1 MLLQL
6 LISGLALGAAYALVA
21 LGFVLVLNASRAVNF
36 AHGDLVAAGGFATV
50 ALAGLLPL
58 PAALLLPGVLA
69 IMAALGLAVAALAYS
84 PLSRRPPAA
93 LFVSTI
99 AVGLIIRNGLD
110 ALFGAAPRT
119 GPPLLGGGL
128 VQIGPALVSR
138 QSLAVILVAAL
149 MVALLWLLLAK
160 TRLGRRLRASAEDPE
175 MARALG
181 VPVAKM
187 VALAFALAAALA
199 GAAGLLLANQ
209 FFVTPEDGG
218 ALMLKAYVAAAL
230 GGWGR
235 LAGAVAGALAIALF
249 EVGVA
254 ALLSYPVAEALLYAA
269 VLAILAVRP
278 QGLFP
283 EHAGQRA

>member
-1 MLLQL
+1 MLAQL
-6 LISGLALGAAYALVA
+6 LIGGLALGATYALVA

-50 ALAGLLPL
+50 ALASLLPL
-58 PAALLLPGVLA
+58 PAILLLPAVLA
-69 IMAALGLAVAALAYS
+69 AMAALGLALAAFAYF

-99 AVGLIIRNGLD
+99 AAGLILRNGLD
-110 ALFGAAPRT
+110 ALFGAAPRA
-119 GPPLLGGGL
+119 GPPLFGTGL
-128 VQIGPALVSR
+128 VEIGPAVASR
-138 QSLAVILVAAL
+138 QSLAIIGAAAL
-149 MVALLWLLLAK
+149 LVALLWLLLAK
-160 TRLGRRLRASAEDPE
+160 TRTGRRLRASAEDPE

-181 VPVAKM
+181 VPVARM
-187 VALAFALAAALA
+187 VAVAFALAAALA

-218 ALMLKAYVAAAL
+218 ALMLKAYVATAL

-235 LAGAVAGALAIALF
+235 LAGALAGAFAIALF

-254 ALLSYPVAEALLYAA
+254 AVLSHPVAEAMLYAVA
-269 VLAILAVRP
+269 LAILAVRP
-278 QGLFP
+278 RGLFP
-283 EHAGQRA
+283 EHAGRRA

>member
-1 MLLQL
+1 MPLQL
-6 LISGLALGAAYALVA
+6 LISGFALGAAYALVA

-50 ALAGLLPL
+50 AFASLLPL
-58 PAALLLPGVLA
+58 PAALLLPAVLA
-69 IMAALGLAVAALAYS
+69 IMAALGLAVAALAYF

-99 AVGLIIRNGLD
+99 AIGLVIRNGLD
-110 ALFGAAPRT
+110 ALFGGAPRA

-128 VQIGPALVSR
+128 IEIGSAVVSR
-138 QSLAVILVAAL
+138 QSLAIIGAAAL
-149 MVALLWLLLAK
+149 MVALLWALLAR
-160 TRLGRRLRASAEDPE
+160 TRTGKRLRASAEDPE

-181 VPVAKM
+181 VPVARM

-235 LAGAVAGALAIALF
+235 LAGAVAGALGIALF

-254 ALLSYPVAEALLYAA
+254 SLLSYPVAEALLYATA
-269 VLAILAVRP
+269 LAILALRP

>member
-36 AHGDLVAAGGFATV
+36 AHGDLVAAGGFAAV
-50 ALAGLLPL
+50 ALASLLPL
-58 PAALLLPGVLA
+58 PAILLLPMVLA
-69 IMAALGLAVAALAYS
+69 ILAALGLILAALAYF

-99 AVGLIIRNGLD
+99 AAGLILRNGLD

-119 GPPLLGGGL
+119 GPPLLGAGL
-128 VQIGPALVSR
+128 VEIGPALVSR
-138 QSLAVILVAAL
+138 QSLAVILAAAL
-149 MVALLWLLLAK
+149 LAGLLWGLLAK

-181 VPVAKM
+181 VPVTRM

-218 ALMLKAYVAAAL
+218 ALMLKAYIATAL

-254 ALLSYPVAEALLYAA
+254 ALLSYPVAEALLYATA
-269 VLAILAVRP
+269 LAILALRP
-278 QGLFP
+278 HGLFP
-283 EHAGQRA
+283 DHAGARA

>member
-1 MLLQL
+1 MPLQL

-36 AHGDLVAAGGFATV
+36 AHGDLVAAGGFVTV
-50 ALAGLLPL
+50 ALASLLPL
-58 PAALLLPGVLA
+58 PAILLLPAVLA
-69 IMAALGLAVAALAYS
+69 IMAAIGLGIAALAYF

-99 AVGLIIRNGLD
+99 AVGLIIRNTLD
-110 ALFGAAPRT
+110 ALFGAAPRA
-119 GPPLLGGGL
+119 GPPLLGAGAMEF
-128 VQIGPALVSR
+128 GPTAISR
-138 QSLAVILVAAL
+138 QSLAIIAAAAL
-149 MVALLWLLLAK
+149 LVALLWALLAK
-160 TRLGRRLRASAEDPE
+160 TRTGKRLRASAEDPE

-181 VPVAKM
+181 VPVARM

-235 LAGAVAGALAIALF
+235 LAGAVAGALGIALF

-254 ALLSYPVAEALLYAA
+254 ALLSYPVAEALLYATA
-269 VLAILAVRP
+269 LAILALRP
-278 QGLFP
+278 HGLFP

>member
-1 MLLQL
+1 MLPQL

-50 ALAGLLPL
+50 ALATLLPV
-58 PAALLLPGVLA
+58 PAILLLPAVLIVMAAVGLA
-69 IMAALGLAVAALAYS
+69 IAALAYF

-110 ALFGAAPRT
+110 ALFGAAPRA
-119 GPPLLGGGL
+119 GPPLLGAGL
-128 VQIGPALVSR
+128 VEIGPAVASR
-138 QSLAVILVAAL
+138 QSIAIIVAAAL
-149 MVALLWLLLAK
+149 LIALLWVLLAR
-160 TRLGRRLRASAEDPE
+160 TRMGKRLRASAEDPE

-181 VPVAKM
+181 VPVARM
-187 VALAFALAAALA
+187 VAFAFALAAALA

-235 LAGAVAGALAIALF
+235 LAGAVAGALAIAFF

-254 ALLSYPVAEALLYAA
+254 SLLSYPVAEALLYASA
-269 VLAILAVRP
+269 LAILALRP

>member
-1 MLLQL
+1 MLAQL

-50 ALAGLLPL
+50 ALAALLPL
-58 PAALLLPGVLA
+58 PAALLLPAVLA
-69 IMAALGLAVAALAYS
+69 IMAALGVAVAALAYF

-110 ALFGAAPRT
+110 ALFGAAPRA
-119 GPPLLGGGL
+119 GPPLLGTGTMEIGGA
-128 VQIGPALVSR
+128 VVSR
-138 QSLAVILVAAL
+138 QPLAIVGAAAIL
-149 MVALLWLLLAK
+149 VALLWLLL
-160 TRLGRRLRASAEDPE
+160 TRTRAGRRLRASAEDPE

-181 VPVAKM
+181 VPVARM

-218 ALMLKAYVAAAL
+218 ALMLKAYVATAL

-254 ALLSYPVAEALLYAA
+254 SFLSYSVAEALLYATA
-269 VLAILAVRP
+269 LAILALRP

>member
-1 MLLQL
+1 
-6 LISGLALGAAYALVA
+6 
-21 LGFVLVLNASRAVNF
+21 ASRAVNF

-50 ALAGLLPL
+50 ALASLLPL
-58 PAALLLPGVLA
+58 PAALLLPAVLA
-69 IMAALGLAVAALAYS
+69 IMAALGLAVAALAYF
-84 PLSRRPPAA
+84 PLNRRPPAA

-110 ALFGAAPRT
+110 ALFGAAPRA
-119 GPPLLGGGL
+119 GPPLLGQGIIE
-128 VQIGPALVSR
+128 IGTAAVSR
-138 QSLAVILVAAL
+138 QSLAIIGAAAL

-160 TRLGRRLRASAEDPE
+160 TRTGKRLRASADDPE

-181 VPVAKM
+181 VPVARM

-199 GAAGLLLANQ
+199 GAAGLLLVNQ

-254 ALLSYPVAEALLYAA
+254 ALLSYPVAEALLYATA
-269 VLAILAVRP
+269 LAILALRP

>member
-1 MLLQL
+1 MPLQL

-36 AHGDLVAAGGFATV
+36 AHGDLVVAGGLVTV
-50 ALAGLLPL
+50 ALAALLPL

-69 IMAALGLAVAALAYS
+69 IMAALGLALAAIAFF

-99 AVGLIIRNGLD
+99 AAGLIIRNGLD

-119 GPPLLGGGL
+119 GPPLLGAGL
-128 VQIGPALVSR
+128 VEIGPAVASR
-138 QSLAVILVAAL
+138 QSLAIIAAAAILIG
-149 MVALLWLLLAK
+149 LLWLLLAR
-160 TRLGRRLRASAEDPE
+160 TRAGRRLRASAEDPE

-181 VPVAKM
+181 VPVRRM

-235 LAGAVAGALAIALF
+235 LAGAVAGALAMALF

-254 ALLSYPVAEALLYAA
+254 SLISYPAAEALLYATA
-269 VLAILAVRP
+269 LAILALRP
-278 QGLFP
+278 HGLFP
-283 EHAGQRA
+283 QHVGQRA

>member
-1 MLLQL
+1 MPLQL

-36 AHGDLVAAGGFATV
+36 GHGDLVAAGGFATV
-50 ALAGLLPL
+50 ALATLLPVPAIFLL
-58 PAALLLPGVLA
+58 PAVLA
-69 IMAALGLAVAALAYS
+69 IMAALGLAVAVFAYFPLAG
-84 PLSRRPPAA
+84 RPPAA

-119 GPPLLGGGL
+119 APPLLGTGL
-128 VQIGPALVSR
+128 VEIGPAVASR
-138 QSLAVILVAAL
+138 QSLAIIAAATL
-149 MVALLWLLLAK
+149 LVALLWALLAR

-181 VPVAKM
+181 VPVRAM

-218 ALMLKAYVAAAL
+218 AFMLKAYVAVAL
-230 GGWGR
+230 GGWAR
-235 LAGAVAGALAIALF
+235 LAGAVAGAFAIAFF
-249 EVGVA
+249 EIGVA
-254 ALLSYPVAEALLYAA
+254 AFLSYPVAEALLYAVA
-269 VLAILAVRP
+269 LIILAIRP
-278 QGLFP
+278 QGLFA
-283 EHAGQRA
+283 EHAGERA